1 MKSSHKMTLA
11 LAGRGMINNSNVC
24 IKDFGP
30 TVACVCKEC
39 ISKSMSTLF
48 ETYNKLNKK

>member
-1 MKSSHKMTLA
+1 MKSSYEMTLA
-11 LAGRGMINNSNVC
+11 LADRGMINNSNVC
-24 IKDFGP
+24 IKDFGS

-48 ETYNKLNKK
+48 ETYDKLNKK